1 MGEDL
6 EKQVTDTAKKLAD
19 TAKKLADVR
28 EKLANM
34 DTGKVIDAIIQ
45 DAMKAGLRDPEKQ
58 PESPEA
64 PEETPKPRGFFCGR
78 NCSGDFLDGSK
89 PQK

>member
-19 TAKKLADVR
+19 VREKLADTAKKLAD
-28 EKLANM
+28 M

-45 DAMKAGLRDPEKQ
+45 DAMKAGLRDPE
-58 PESPEA
+58 SPEA
-64 PEETPKPRGFFCGR
+64 PEETPKPRGFFCGQ